1 MSKVTISLNGR
12 AFTIGCEEGQQA
24 YLRDLAGHLD
34 GHVRDLADKV
44 GQIGDVRLL
53 LMASLIVSD
62 EMREAQGRAES
73 MKEEM
78 TELKGRLSQAEA
90 RVRAERARAAE
101 AVSRAA
107 EHLEALAGAGADARE
122 DEFGDDPDDDP
133 GEDAP
138 DASGET
144 P

>member
-1 MSKVTISLNGR
+1 
-12 AFTIGCEEGQQA
+12 
-24 YLRDLAGHLD
+24 
-34 GHVRDLADKV
+34 
-44 GQIGDVRLL
+44 VRLL

-122 DEFGDDPDDDP
+122 DEFGDDP
-133 GEDAP
+133 GEDAQ